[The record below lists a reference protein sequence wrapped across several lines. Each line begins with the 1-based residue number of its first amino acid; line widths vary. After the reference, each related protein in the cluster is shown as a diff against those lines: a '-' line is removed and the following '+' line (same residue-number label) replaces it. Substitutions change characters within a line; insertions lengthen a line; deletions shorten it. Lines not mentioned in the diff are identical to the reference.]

1 MIRISLASV
10 FVADQD
16 KALKFYTETLGFVKK
31 HDIPMGPFR
40 WLTVTSPAGGA
51 EVELVLEPM
60 AFAPAQVYQKAL
72 HDAGV
77 PLTAFTVDDIHK
89 EYTRLK
95 ALGVAFKS
103 APQDLGPVIVAMFD
117 DTCGNFIQLAQPK

>member
-40 WLTVTSPAGGA
+40 WLTVTSPAGGT
-51 EVELVLEPM
+51 EMELVLEPM
-60 AFAPAQVYQKAL
+60 AFPPAQVYQKAL
-72 HDAGV
+72 RDAGV
-77 PLTAFTVDDIHK
+77 PLTAFTVDDLSK

-103 APQDLGPVIVAMFD
+103 APQDIGPVIVAMFD